1 MKRGRRGCLVRV
13 PQHRHNG
20 GDISSHKHFRF
31 TLSIPKRLS
40 YRQPHCNSQLSIA
53 LLDLGDRL
61 VPFVFRLRNQNISTF
76 PLIGIHL
83 TAITMANSQ
92 QDRLTI
98 TCHCKAIRLTFPPLR
113 EPANECLC
121 SVCRRYGALWAYYKE
136 DEVEVEGDAIEGYA
150 WRGKKISFNRC
161 KHCGCMTHYT
171 VLRDT
176 EPRVA
181 VNCRMLEKE
190 EYEKL
195 ESEQSDGDD

>member
-1 MKRGRRGCLVRV
+1 
-13 PQHRHNG
+13 
-20 GDISSHKHFRF
+20 
-31 TLSIPKRLS
+31 
-40 YRQPHCNSQLSIA
+40 
-53 LLDLGDRL
+53 
-61 VPFVFRLRNQNISTF
+61 
-76 PLIGIHL
+76 
-83 TAITMANSQ
+83 MAASQ
-92 QDRLTI
+92 QERVTI
-98 TCHCKAIRLTFPPLR
+98 TCHCKAIRITFPPLR

-121 SVCRRYGALWAYYKE
+121 SICRRYAALWAYYKE
-136 DEVEVEGDAIEGYA
+136 DEVQVEGDAIEGYA

-195 ESEQSDGDD
+195 ESEQSDGD